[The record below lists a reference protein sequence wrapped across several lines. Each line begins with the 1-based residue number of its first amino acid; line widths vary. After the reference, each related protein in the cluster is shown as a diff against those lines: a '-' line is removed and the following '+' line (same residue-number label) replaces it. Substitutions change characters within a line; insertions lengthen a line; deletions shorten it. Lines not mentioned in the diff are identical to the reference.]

1 MTTYYQPNKEEVK
14 EARLFAK
21 LTQQE
26 CADLC
31 LVTSNTWARY
41 EQGTTIMPA
50 PIWKLFEYALAYRTA
65 SITEKPRRLTVYEQR
80 RLENQKAE
88 DSEAEAMRRLREEW
102 AEEPSHDSKNDTEE
116 ALVQKQ
122 ILNQFRVQKE
132 IMITKI
138 EEVSPKNG
146 AEARRQFPDYDNI
159 QIPMVQEHIKRLTPM
174 YNSVKDS

>member
-1 MTTYYQPNKEEVK
+1 MPKYYSPTPEEIRALR
-14 EARLFAK
+14 ARLNY
-21 LTQQE
+21 TQTE
-26 CADLC
+26 MAEFLMCSTNAYC
-31 LVTSNTWARY
+31 KW
-41 EQGTTIMPA
+41 EQGATKMYPVVWNAVQIVVAQAEP
-50 PIWKLFEYALAYRTA
+50 
-65 SITEKPRRLTVYEQR
+65 KPRKLTVYEQR
-80 RLENQKAE
+80 RLENQKVE
-88 DSEAEAMRRLREEW
+88 DDEAEAMRRLREEW
-102 AEEPSHDSKNDTEE
+102 AEESTHDSKNDTEE
-116 ALVQKQ
+116 ALIQRQ